1 MHGSSTL
8 LTVGHAINRAQEQ
21 GMTVRMN
28 IGGEWVTGVIVSS
41 DGQGV
46 AMLEPSGELCV
57 ARHDAISCVRL
68 PSAAAGG
75 DPETHHSSPQTAP
88 MPRRELDYA

>member
-1 MHGSSTL
+1 MYGSSTL
-8 LTVGHAINRAQEQ
+8 LTVGHAIERAKDQ
-21 GMTVRMN
+21 GLSVRMN

-41 DGQGV
+41 DGHGV

-68 PSAAAGG
+68 PSSASGV
-75 DPETHHSSPQTAP
+75 DPEQHRSPRPAP
-88 MPRRELDYA
+88 APKRALDHV